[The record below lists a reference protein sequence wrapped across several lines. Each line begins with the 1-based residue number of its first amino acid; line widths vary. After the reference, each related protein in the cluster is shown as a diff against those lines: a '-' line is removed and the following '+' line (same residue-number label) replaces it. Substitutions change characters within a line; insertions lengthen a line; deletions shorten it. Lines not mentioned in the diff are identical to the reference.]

1 MQMIFNISNQP
12 PSHICPDKPGI
23 PVGPVKIEEVDGVSV
38 TVSWEPPEKDGGAN
52 VSGYVVEQRDAHR
65 PGWTTIS
72 ESVTRPCFKFT
83 RLSEGTEYVF
93 RVAAMNRFGV
103 GGFLQSEVVECK
115 SAKSKFFSHQKRSFP
130 VLYMFFFNLCF
141 L

>member
-1 MQMIFNISNQP
+1 M
-12 PSHICPDKPGI
+12 
-23 PVGPVKIEEVDGVSV
+23 SV
-38 TVSWEPPEKDGGAN
+38 TISWEPPQKDGGAN

-65 PGWTTIS
+65 PGWTTVS

-93 RVAAMNRFGV
+93 RVAAMNRFGI

-115 SAKSKFFSHQKRSFP
+115 SAKSEFSPQSLVLIFFYCASCGNNHSLFGKTSYNSF
-130 VLYMFFFNLCF
+130 MFLISLSLPFFGVVYFFCRHL